1 MVLEVMAP
9 ITFNRA
15 KAQVSQKS
23 LETLELALKYVHHL
37 PIRGNIFGL
46 LWLPCGRA
54 LGYSLPYLDDPT
66 SLDP

>member
-54 LGYSLPYLDDPT
+54 LG
-66 SLDP
+66 